1 MPPLDLHMDVCNIV
15 FILMEDDEMTKTL
28 PLPQI
33 AIGLVFDAIIAV
45 IAIAVWLKTREF
57 V

>member
-1 MPPLDLHMDVCNIV
+1 MTG
-15 FILMEDDEMTKTL
+15 FEKLMTEDEMTKTL

>member
-1 MPPLDLHMDVCNIV
+1 MDVCNIV
-15 FILMEDDEMTKTL
+15 FILMEDEMTKTL
-28 PLPQI
+28 PFPQI
-33 AIGLVFDAIIAV
+33 AIGLVFDAIIAI